1 MTTQP
6 TCILSD
12 HEQPVLKEN
21 EKFLYMI
28 YEKGRSMG
36 PALNF
41 ALSDSSAAPVTVASE
56 RMEKITVAMRA
67 TAYRCEHPE
76 S

>member
-12 HEQPVLKEN
+12 QKHPVLKEN
-21 EKFLYMI
+21 EKFL